1 MIAEYLRS
9 FENAVPMGIVSLIS
23 SIIVFAYI
31 LWRALRMPAA
41 AVRTMEQ
48 LPLDPMEP
56 AAGRTHEVTR

>member
-9 FENAVPMGIVSLIS
+9 FEAAVPMGIMSLLT
-23 SIIVFAYI
+23 SIALFAYF

-41 AVRTMEQ
+41 SVRAMEQ

-56 AAGRTHEVTR
+56 AAGQSHEVNR

>member
-9 FENAVPMGIVSLIS
+9 FQAAVSMGIVSLFT
-23 SIIVFAYI
+23 SIALFAYI

-41 AVRTMEQ
+41 SVRAMEQ

-56 AAGRTHEVTR
+56 ATGQSHEVTR